1 MNKWIN
7 EVLSSFGIML
17 GVDITEANEV
27 LGLVLVVLNII
38 ILVLSFG
45 IKLWGW
51 TKESTG
57 DGKITTDELKELE
70 HLIEDTNNS
79 ITELLDKNKEN

>member
-17 GVDITEANEV
+17 GIDITEANEV

-45 IKLWGW
+45 IKTWSW
-51 TKESTG
+51 TKESTK

>member
-1 MNKWIN
+1 MNKWLN
-7 EVLSSFGIML
+7 EVLSGFGIML

-45 IKLWGW
+45 IKTWSW
-51 TKESTG
+51 TKESTK